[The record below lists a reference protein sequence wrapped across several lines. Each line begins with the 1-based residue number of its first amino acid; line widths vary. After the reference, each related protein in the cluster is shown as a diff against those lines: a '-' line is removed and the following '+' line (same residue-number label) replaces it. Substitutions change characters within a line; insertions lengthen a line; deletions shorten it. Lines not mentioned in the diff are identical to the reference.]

1 MKLLIILSCSNSNPI
16 VSLELQNWNS
26 SCNLSTTK
34 QPVMSTHYQEQS
46 EQLLPSAPSVEQL
59 PPLYPAPQ
67 QNVPLTAPQ
76 VFYQPGPGEQSR
88 IVYSAQPTAMV
99 GQPTAMV
106 GQPTA
111 MVGQP
116 TAMSGQPTAMVGQPT
131 AMSGQP
137 TAMVGQ
143 PTPMFTPQ
151 PTAIVTQP
159 YVVCS

>member
-1 MKLLIILSCSNSNPI
+1 MKLLILSCSNSNPI

-34 QPVMSTHYQEQS
+34 QPVMSTHDQEQS
-46 EQLLPSAPSVEQL
+46 ERLLPSAPSVEQL

-76 VFYQPGPGEQSR
+76 VFYQPGPGGQSR